1 MYLGAA
7 MGQLLVETGAPGGTA
22 VPTPAGATAAPSL
35 WESIKTATV
44 NLVTKFPTVAADVI
58 TAKAT
63 QKASEAVAKA
73 QAAAGVKPAAT
84 PMTTTQKA
92 ITIGTPVVLAGLA
105 VGGLVLW
112 MVMKRRK

>member
-22 VPTPAGATAAPSL
+22 VATPPAAVAAPSL
-35 WESIKTATV
+35 WDSIKTATV

-63 QKASEAVAKA
+63 EKANEAIAKA
-73 QAAAGVKPAAT
+73 QAATGVKPAAA
-84 PMTTTQKA
+84 PMTATQKA
-92 ITIGTPVVLAGLA
+92 VTIGTPVVLAGLA

-112 MVMKRRK
+112 MVMKKK